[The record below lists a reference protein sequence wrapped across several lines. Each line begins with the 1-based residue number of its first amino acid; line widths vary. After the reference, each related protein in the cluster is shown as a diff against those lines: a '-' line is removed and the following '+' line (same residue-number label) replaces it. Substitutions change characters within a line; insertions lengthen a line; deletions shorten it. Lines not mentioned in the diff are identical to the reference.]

1 MERGML
7 LLSQEEVAHAPAF
20 AYSWNLHFPADG
32 RYPGECGELS
42 LLRGSESTISR
53 GVKES

>member
-32 RYPGECGELS
+32 RYPGERGELS
-42 LLRGSESTISR
+42 LLRGFESTISR